1 VIKTKSKLI
10 KSPLKWAGGKSSIV
24 PKLMEIWENHRDM
37 RYVDL
42 FAGSAV
48 IPLNL
53 QPKSC
58 VINDS
63 NIHLIDF
70 WRHIKSIPKMMKD
83 IPLLPIELQNNEE
96 SYYQTRYRFNKY
108 PTAAGFYYLN
118 RTCFNGLCRYNK
130 KGQFNVPYGKYKNV
144 NYITD
149 FSEYQNI
156 IKDWVFLSLD
166 FASLPLD
173 KKDFVFADPPY
184 DDGFT
189 SYTDT
194 GFNWK
199 EQVLLAEKLASHSGI
214 SIATNKATTR
224 IIDLYTDL
232 GFDIEIV
239 SMPRR
244 ISCDGNRKPVD
255 EMFATK
261 NIK

>member
-1 VIKTKSKLI
+1 MIKTKSKLI

-42 FAGSAV
+42 FAGSCV

-63 NIHLIDF
+63 NRHLIDF
-70 WRHIKSIPKMMKD
+70 WRYIKSNPYFTMGIV
-83 IPLLPIELQNNEE
+83 NNEE
-96 SYYQTRYRFNKY
+96 TYYQKRDRFNIC
-108 PTAAGFYYLN
+108 PNPIVFYYLN
-118 RTCFNGLCRYNK
+118 RTCFKGLCRYNK
-130 KGQFNVPYGKYKNV
+130 KGQFNAPYGKYKNV

-149 FSEYQNI
+149 FSDYQEI
-156 IKDWVFLSLD
+156 IKDWVFLNLD

-173 KKDFVFADPPY
+173 RNDFVFADPPY

-189 SYTDT
+189 NYTDT

-214 SIATNKATTR
+214 SIATNKATNR
-224 IIDLYTDL
+224 ILELYTDL

>member
-24 PKLMEIWENHRDM
+24 PKLLEIWETHRNM

-63 NIHLIDF
+63 NRHLIDF
-70 WRHIKSIPKMMKD
+70 WRAIRDNDYFLRDMVNDEKI
-83 IPLLPIELQNNEE
+83 
-96 SYYQTRYRFNKY
+96 YYEQRDRFNEQ
-108 PTAAGFYYLN
+108 PSAIGFYYLN

-130 KGQFNVPYGKYKNV
+130 KGQFNVPYGKYKTIKYAV
-144 NYITD
+144 D
-149 FSEYQNI
+149 FSEYQKI
-156 IKDWVFLSLD
+156 TKDWCILNID
-166 FASLPLD
+166 FSSLPLD

-184 DDGFT
+184 DDGFA
-189 SYTDT
+189 SYTNV
-194 GFNWK
+194 GFGWN
-199 EQVLLAEKLASHSGI
+199 EQVLLAEKLAKHSGI
-214 SIATNKATTR
+214 AIATNKATSR
-224 IIDLYTDL
+224 IIELYSDL

-261 NIK
+261 NIRSTK